1 MTRQRLALVEVL
13 ADIPDFRQSRGKR
26 HPLGAILSLAIAA
39 MLCGYKSYSA
49 MAEWGR
55 NYGLE
60 FSSALGFTHS
70 KTPCAA
76 TLHNIFR
83 SIDRQLFESKLG
95 LWVESVMADS
105 PDKGGGPEVISF
117 DGKTLRGSRKQGAP
131 SAHLLSAVGQRLGL
145 TLAQQAVD
153 DKTNEIT
160 VMTEM
165 LRGLIIENR
174 VITMDALLTQTA
186 IADQIVNRGGDYLM
200 VVKDNQAELRK
211 WISALFEQTIWL
223 REAVSSAQ
231 TKDAGHGR
239 IETRELSA
247 SSSLS
252 DHDLWPGLQQVLK
265 IERRVIEKKSG
276 KQRQE
281 VVYGVTSL
289 KRERASAEQLLE
301 MSRQHWHIE
310 NKSHWVRDVTMDE
323 DRSQVRCGSI
333 PQIMA
338 AIRNTVIG
346 LMRGTGETNIAAAC
360 RRFAAQP
367 WAALAL
373 IGIKPEN

>member
-1 MTRQRLALVEVL
+1 MTRQRLALVDVL
-13 ADIPDFRQSRGKR
+13 ADITDPRQSRGKR
-26 HPLGAILSLAIAA
+26 HPLHSILSLAVAA

-55 NYGLE
+55 NYGQE
-60 FSSALGFTHS
+60 FSTALGFTHS

-76 TLHNIFR
+76 TLHNTFR
-83 SIDRQLFESKLG
+83 SLDRQVFESRLG
-95 LWVESVMADS
+95 DWVEAVMADS
-105 PDKGGGPEVISF
+105 SGEGESLEVISF

-131 SAHLLSAVGQRLGL
+131 AAHLLSALGQRLGL
-145 TLAQQAVD
+145 TLAQQSVD

-160 VMTEM
+160 VMTRL
-165 LRGLIIENR
+165 LRELIIENR
-174 VITMDALLTQTA
+174 VITMDALLTQRA
-186 IADQIVNRGGDYLM
+186 IASEILNRGGDYLM

-211 WISALFEQTIWL
+211 WISALFEQPIWL
-223 REAVSSAQ
+223 REAVRSAE
-231 TKDAGHGR
+231 TRDAAHGR

-252 DHDLWPGLQQVLK
+252 DHGLWPGLQQVLK
-265 IERRVIEKKSG
+265 IERAVIEKKSG
-276 KQRQE
+276 KRRQE

-289 KRERASAEQLLE
+289 TRERASAEQLLE
-301 MSRQHWHIE
+301 IARRHWHIE
-310 NKSHWVRDVTMDE
+310 NKSHWVRDVTFDE

-338 AIRNTVIG
+338 AVRNTAIG
-346 LMRGTGETNIAAAC
+346 LMRRAGETNIAAAC

-367 WAALAL
+367 WSALAL